1 MLLDAVRDVRMPAQI
16 IAGIPGVNG
25 GLSDCLDVVALR
37 GNGTMSYIDVTAHT
51 IFENDH
57 TGDNL
62 HRVTPHWLIAF
73 ARD

>member
-37 GNGTMSYIDVTAHT
+37 GNGTMSSS
-51 IFENDH
+51 F
-57 TGDNL
+57 
-62 HRVTPHWLIAF
+62 R
-73 ARD
+73 